1 MYVTCTQSNNI
12 GFLYQAEGVELR
24 RGAGHSLVGEELH
37 ILVGV
42 EHRILVGVEHHS
54 TLPEG
59 EEHSLEGAA
68 AVARIGMGV
77 GSALHEENTEPE
89 THTNTCHTHTH
100 TLITHQH
107 LSHTHTH
114 THLSHTNT
122 YMYNRNN

>member
-1 MYVTCTQSNNI
+1 MYVACTQSNNI
-12 GFLYQAEGVELR
+12 GFSYQAEGVELR

-77 GSALHEENTEPE
+77 GSGLLHEENTEPE
-89 THTNTCHTHTH
+89 THTNTYYTP
-100 TLITHQH
+100 TLVTHQH
-107 LSHTHTH
+107 LT
-114 THLSHTNT
+114 HTNT
-122 YMYNRNN
+122 YIYNRNN

>member
-1 MYVTCTQSNNI
+1 MYVACTQSNNI
-12 GFLYQAEGVELR
+12 GFSYQAEGVELR

-77 GSALHEENTEPE
+77 GSGLLHEENTEPE
-89 THTNTCHTHTH
+89 THTNTYYTP
-100 TLITHQH
+100 TLV
-107 LSHTHTH
+107 TH
-114 THLSHTNT
+114 THLTHTNT
-122 YMYNRNN
+122 YIYNRNN